1 MLPDID
7 IGYRGMVDTLIDDL
21 DRQLTQC
28 LGVDGRA
35 SFAAI
40 AEVLGVSD
48 QTIARRYRRLRS
60 TRALRVVGLPSP
72 KKGYA
77 SWFLR
82 MRCVPGSGEAI
93 ATALARREDTA
104 WVQLLSGDTEV
115 LCALRGDPREG
126 SDALLARLPR
136 SNRIVAVTA
145 YSRLHIFSAGTDA
158 LGFLDVLPAAQLA
171 PLLRPSSGGHP
182 AELGPLDDAL
192 FGALA
197 VDGRTPYADLAVATG
212 WSETTVR
219 RRVDQ
224 LRDAGLLYFDLE
236 LDMPAFGFR
245 STVWMWLSVPPS
257 QLAEVGSALAKFPE
271 VAYAVATTGPANL
284 AACAV
289 CRSQEELYEFL
300 TDKVGALP
308 GVERMETAPVIRTVK
323 QASPIMVPVKNKG
336 PNHLPERTLYCTG
349 QVRAGLLPR
358 ESSVKVDMTL
368 HLKIVGGCT
377 CDAVCEPIITETA
390 REGLPWRRW
399 SELLMGASWRLRSPA
414 IPLENPCSCCTARRA
429 PSSARGRAE
438 SSFIGSES
446 A

>member
-7 IGYRGMVDTLIDDL
+7 IGYSEKVDAITVDDL
-21 DRQLTQC
+21 DRQLVQC
-28 LGVDGRA
+28 LGIDGRA

-40 AEVLGVSD
+40 ADVLGASD

-60 TRALRVVGLPSP
+60 AGALRVVGLPSP

-93 ATALARREDTA
+93 ATALARRDDTA

-145 YSRLHIFSAGTDA
+145 YSRLHIFSAGADA
-158 LGFLDVLPAAQLA
+158 LGFLDVLPASQLA
-171 PLLRPSSGGHP
+171 PLLRPTQAAGGGHV
-182 AELGPLDDAL
+182 AGPGELDDAL

-197 VDGRTPYADLAVATG
+197 MDGRTPYADLAIATG

-219 RRVDQ
+219 RRMDQ
-224 LRDAGLLYFDLE
+224 LRDAGVLYFDLE

-257 QLAEVGSALAKFPE
+257 QLAAVGSELAKFPE
-271 VAYAVATTGPANL
+271 VAYAIAVTGPANL

-289 CRSQEELYEFL
+289 CRSQEELYAFL

-308 GVERMETAPVIRTVK
+308 GVERVETAPVIRTVK
-323 QASPIMVPVKNKG
+323 QASPIAVPLKN
-336 PNHLPERTLYCTG
+336 
-349 QVRAGLLPR
+349 
-358 ESSVKVDMTL
+358 
-368 HLKIVGGCT
+368 
-377 CDAVCEPIITETA
+377 
-390 REGLPWRRW
+390 
-399 SELLMGASWRLRSPA
+399 
-414 IPLENPCSCCTARRA
+414 
-429 PSSARGRAE
+429 
-438 SSFIGSES
+438 
-446 A
+446 

>member
-7 IGYRGMVDTLIDDL
+7 IGYGEMVETLIDDL

-60 TRALRVVGLPSP
+60 TGALRVVGLPSP

-77 SWFLR
+77 GWFLR

-93 ATALARREDTA
+93 ATALARRDDTA

-145 YSRLHIFSAGTDA
+145 YSRLHIFSGGTDA
-158 LGFLDVLPAAQLA
+158 LGFLDVLPPSRLA

-182 AELGPLDDAL
+182 ASSGHPAELGPLDDAL
-192 FGALA
+192 FAALA

-219 RRVDQ
+219 RRMDQ

-257 QLAEVGSALAKFPE
+257 QLASVGSELAKFPE
-271 VAYAVATTGPANL
+271 VAYAIATTGPANL

-308 GVERMETAPVIRTVK
+308 GVERVETAPVIRTVK
-323 QASPIMVPVKNKG
+323 QASPIAV
-336 PNHLPERTLYCTG
+336 
-349 QVRAGLLPR
+349 
-358 ESSVKVDMTL
+358 SV
-368 HLKIVGGCT
+368 I
-377 CDAVCEPIITETA
+377 
-390 REGLPWRRW
+390 
-399 SELLMGASWRLRSPA
+399 
-414 IPLENPCSCCTARRA
+414 
-429 PSSARGRAE
+429 
-438 SSFIGSES
+438 
-446 A
+446 

>member
-7 IGYRGMVDTLIDDL
+7 IGYGGMVDTITVDDL
-21 DRQLTQC
+21 DRQLVQC
-28 LGVDGRA
+28 LGIDGRA

-40 AEVLGVSD
+40 ADVLGASD

-60 TRALRVVGLPSP
+60 AGALRVVGLPSP

-93 ATALARREDTA
+93 ATALARRDDTA

-145 YSRLHIFSAGTDA
+145 YSRLHIFSAGADA
-158 LGFLDVLPAAQLA
+158 LGFLDVLPASQLA
-171 PLLRPSSGGHP
+171 PLRRPAQAAGGGTV
-182 AELGPLDDAL
+182 AGPGELDDAL

-197 VDGRTPYADLAVATG
+197 MDGRTPYADLAIATG

-219 RRVDQ
+219 RRMDQ
-224 LRDAGLLYFDLE
+224 LRDAGVLYFDLE
-236 LDMPAFGFR
+236 LDMAAFGFR

-257 QLAEVGSALAKFPE
+257 QLAAVGSDLAKFPE
-271 VAYAVATTGPANL
+271 VAYAIAVTGPANL

-323 QASPIMVPVKNKG
+323 QASPVMVPLKN
-336 PNHLPERTLYCTG
+336 
-349 QVRAGLLPR
+349 
-358 ESSVKVDMTL
+358 
-368 HLKIVGGCT
+368 
-377 CDAVCEPIITETA
+377 
-390 REGLPWRRW
+390 
-399 SELLMGASWRLRSPA
+399 
-414 IPLENPCSCCTARRA
+414 
-429 PSSARGRAE
+429 
-438 SSFIGSES
+438 
-446 A
+446 

>member
-7 IGYRGMVDTLIDDL
+7 IEYRGVVDTLTIDDL

-60 TRALRVVGLPSP
+60 AGTLRVVGLPSP
-72 KKGYA
+72 KKGWA

-93 ATALARREDTA
+93 AAALARRDDTA

-158 LGFLDVLPAAQLA
+158 LGFLDVLPASRLV
-171 PLLRPSSGGHP
+171 PLLRPAPAGGGHP

-192 FGALA
+192 FATLA

-219 RRVDQ
+219 RRMDQ

-257 QLAEVGSALAKFPE
+257 QLADVGSALAKFPE
-271 VAYAVATTGPANL
+271 VAYAIATTGPANL

-323 QASPIMVPVKNKG
+323 QASPIV
-336 PNHLPERTLYCTG
+336 
-349 QVRAGLLPR
+349 
-358 ESSVKVDMTL
+358 
-368 HLKIVGGCT
+368 
-377 CDAVCEPIITETA
+377 
-390 REGLPWRRW
+390 
-399 SELLMGASWRLRSPA
+399 ASG
-414 IPLENPCSCCTARRA
+414 NYV
-429 PSSARGRAE
+429 
-438 SSFIGSES
+438 
-446 A
+446 